1 MHLPVVSLLFA
12 ALCTSLFLTKLIL
25 LLIHA
30 PTIPVASALF
40 YLPTFFLPDFL
51 VICVAR
57 LALRREKGRLS
68 LIACV
73 VGSLLT
79 VVVVGAASSTLGFF
93 YETGSE
99 LEWHSAATF
108 AFEKEA
114 RDVLLSGLLPVTASA
129 LFILSVAWFTHQI
142 LYKAVG
148 DFLIEAGYCVVYAC
162 KQFLKSRQVHDVE
175 KDAESSRSML
185 HNGEGEDRNGQQP
198 NAPADIDSDDSDDWG
213 NPPELRETKSSRS
226 SSRSRSPQSQ
236 SRPSRVPS
244 WRLKAAALGFLAF
257 AMILR
262 PHKPFDH
269 MSVTLPVAML
279 DMFSFSGPPRH
290 SCMGA
295 GHHGLNNWPL
305 PELTEKS
312 RWKMPKGNFKGWAP
326 GDSSPMA
333 DAYQHRVVDWVI
345 ESMPRGFLRWD
356 RARWRDQGPPP
367 PHAHDH
373 GPPGH
378 GLPGHPPPPPPPPHG
393 RPRGEGPPGPPGH
406 HPPPPPPPGC
416 PPPDIQQSFYNPVDD
431 PLRITNLNDDILKPL
446 QDSLDK
452 DEVKIKHVV
461 FILMESLRSEVF
473 PIRPNTN
480 FHDMIVEANEEEMR
494 DEIKLR
500 LAQMTPNIAKITGYT
515 ADFEGI
521 ETPPVSWA
529 GPSQPGYGGIN
540 VVGALTSSTM
550 STKSYSANLC
560 GTWPMA
566 VEKFDE
572 ADTDA
577 YQPCLP
583 QILSLFNRDKDGSG
597 KPDPASDFRQQKW
610 RPALFEAMTETFDR
624 QDKFDK
630 KIGFQHIVT
639 EKQLKADT
647 SRYKPLEPLYEKV
660 NYFGFAEPVLVPYLK
675 DYINK
680 TAANNERMFMM
691 HFTSSTHHPWV
702 TPKAWNTTDYFDSKG
717 IKHRDLNKFLQTVN
731 YHDAWMGNLMQLF
744 EETGIAN
751 ETLVVF
757 AGDHGQAFKEDCKRQ
772 GTFENGHISN
782 FRIPIVFS
790 HPHLPRIEY
799 EANAT
804 SLSILPTILDL
815 LINTGSLNKHDSS
828 IASDLVHDYE
838 GQSLIRPYKTAD
850 DGRRAWNF
858 SVVNSGAGMLSI
870 TSADTTWRLLLPLV
884 ETFDYKMSDLQTD
897 PTEQDVLSAWSLKR
911 LVSAVRKKHGES
923 AADWVKEAEIV
934 AQWWMKERRRLW
946 RHS

>member
-57 LALRREKGRLS
+57 LALRREKGPLRP
-68 LIACV
+68 ACR
-73 VGSLLT
+73 G

-185 HNGEGEDRNGQQP
+185 HNGEGEDNNGQQP

-333 DAYQHRVVDWVI
+333 DAYQHRVVDWAHHLLTLTI
-345 ESMPRGFLRWD
+345 MARPAMAYPGILRLLRRPLMD
-356 RARWRDQGPPP
+356 DPVEK
-367 PHAHDH
+367 
-373 GPPGH
+373 GH
-378 GLPGHPPPPPPPPHG
+378 LGHPGIILLH
-393 RPRGEGPPGPPGH
+393 
-406 HPPPPPPPGC
+406 
-416 PPPDIQQSFYNPVDD
+416 
-431 PLRITNLNDDILKPL
+431 LRLLDARL
-446 QDSLDK
+446 QISSSHSTTLLDK

-675 DYINK
+675 DYINE